1 MHVVATFAP
10 RDTRPNIAYYL
21 YGGYLRTLSM
31 EGRERLIQFYELL
44 GFSGVLPIAM
54 SEIIPFRMVASVGT
68 LMQNLEQQIIVK
80 FNSPAFCNQE
90 LHGAW
95 KPVPDDANR
104 LIFSVEDACK
114 VDETRT

>member
-10 RDTRPNIAYYL
+10 RDTIPNIAYYL

-95 KPVPDDANR
+95 KPVPDDAHPANSWV
-104 LIFSVEDACK
+104 F
-114 VDETRT
+114 